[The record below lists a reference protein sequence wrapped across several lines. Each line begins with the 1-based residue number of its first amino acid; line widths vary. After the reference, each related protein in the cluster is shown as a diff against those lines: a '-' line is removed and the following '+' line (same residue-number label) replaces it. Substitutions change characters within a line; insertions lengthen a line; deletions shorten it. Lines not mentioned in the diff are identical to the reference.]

1 LAASLICYRSKSAL
15 RDSGKALGLSLDQV
29 DRLTSVI
36 AWWDGRTIKPERLL
50 EAGFDPANT
59 RIQKVLKMA
68 QQLMG
73 FPRHL
78 SQHVG
83 GFVIAKDDLTRLVP
97 VENAAMPERTV
108 IQWDKDDL
116 EALGLLKVD
125 VLALGVLTAIRKALA
140 LINGFAARHRES
152 HTGSANAASLNSQA
166 MVQTQTS
173 TLTVAD
179 IPDNDPATYDLICK
193 ADTLGVFQIESRAQM
208 AMLPRLRPRNY
219 YDLVIEV
226 ALVRPGPIT
235 GDMVHPYLRRRNGL
249 EPVSY
254 PSKEVEKVLERTL
267 GVSIFQEQVMQL
279 AMVAAGFTAGEA
291 DQLRRAMA
299 AWKKKGGLEPFEK
312 KLTEGMLA
320 RGYSQQWA
328 QQIYKQICGF
338 GEYGF
343 PESHAASFALL
354 AYQTAWLKCHHPAA
368 FAAALINSQPMGFY
382 TPSQITQDAARHGV
396 VLLPVDVC
404 VSDWD
409 CTLEASPVCAVG
421 TQCEPALRLGLRL
434 VKGLSEQTAQR
445 IADARSQMPYKS
457 TDDLAQRAQLNRHD
471 LAALTRADAL
481 RTLSGHRRQAYWD
494 ALGFERDQALVVN
507 DNQNAVKPVLPK
519 AQLGEEIIDDYNALG
534 LSLRAHPLALLRAQ
548 LTTMRFTS
556 ASGIAQARHKQIVRV
571 CGLVTCRQRPET
583 AKGVTFITLEDET
596 GMMNIVVW
604 PDLGHTQR
612 SVLMQAQLMTVF
624 GHVQREGEVI
634 HVVAGRLRDDSH
646 RLLALRVPSRD
657 FH

>member
-1 LAASLICYRSKSAL
+1 
-15 RDSGKALGLSLDQV
+15 
-29 DRLTSVI
+29 
-36 AWWDGRTIKPERLL
+36 
-50 EAGFDPANT
+50 
-59 RIQKVLKMA
+59 
-68 QQLMG
+68 
-73 FPRHL
+73 
-78 SQHVG
+78 
-83 GFVIAKDDLTRLVP
+83 
-97 VENAAMPERTV
+97 
-108 IQWDKDDL
+108 
-116 EALGLLKVD
+116 
-125 VLALGVLTAIRKALA
+125 
-140 LINGFAARHRES
+140 
-152 HTGSANAASLNSQA
+152 
-166 MVQTQTS
+166 
-173 TLTVAD
+173 
-179 IPDNDPATYDLICK
+179 
-193 ADTLGVFQIESRAQM
+193 
-208 AMLPRLRPRNY
+208 
-219 YDLVIEV
+219 
-226 ALVRPGPIT
+226 
-235 GDMVHPYLRRRNGL
+235 
-249 EPVSY
+249 
-254 PSKEVEKVLERTL
+254 
-267 GVSIFQEQVMQL
+267 MQL
-279 AMVAAGFTAGEA
+279 AMIAAGFTAGEA

-320 RGYSQQWA
+320 RGYSQQWT

-354 AYQTAWLKCHHPAA
+354 AYQTAWLKCHYPAA

-396 VLLPVDVC
+396 VLLPADVC

-409 CTLEASPVCAVG
+409 CTLEVSPTCAVG
-421 TQCEPALRLGLRL
+421 TQCGPALRLGLRL

-445 IADARSQMPYKS
+445 IADARSLIPYKS
-457 TDDLAQRAQLNRHD
+457 TDDLAQRAQLHRHD

-548 LTTMRFTS
+548 LSTMHFTS
-556 ASGIAQARHKQIVRV
+556 ASGIAQSRHKQIVRV

-596 GMMNIVVW
+596 GMINIVVW
-604 PDLGHTQR
+604 PDLGHRQR
-612 SVLMQAQLMTVF
+612 NVLIQAQLMTVF
-624 GHVQREGEVI
+624 GHVQREGDVI
-634 HVVAGRLRDDSH
+634 HVVAGRLRDDSQ
-646 RLLALRVPSRD
+646 RLLELRVPSRD